1 MTRRSRRELE
11 RELAALGEGASTAT
25 VREFVRD
32 AIRGSFEVTFDD
44 DRDRD
49 SRVVVYRGNHY
60 TIDVPAGD
68 LPEWIDGDDLPVHV

>member
-11 RELAALGEGASTAT
+11 RELERLGEGASTPT

-49 SRVVVYRGNHY
+49 SRVVLYSGEDFM
-60 TIDVPAGD
+60 IDVDPGEV
-68 LPEWIDGDDLPVHV
+68 PEWIDGDDLPVHV